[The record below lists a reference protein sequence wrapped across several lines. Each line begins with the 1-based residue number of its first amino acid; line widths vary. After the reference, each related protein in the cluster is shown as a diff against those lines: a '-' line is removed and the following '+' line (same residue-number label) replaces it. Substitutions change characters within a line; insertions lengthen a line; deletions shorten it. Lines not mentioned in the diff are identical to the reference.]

1 MNVFTP
7 CTINHVQQQPVDDF
21 VPRANLKRFFK
32 DDAISTGDS
41 EAKEAASRYFCC
53 TCLSI
58 SDMHVKELQV
68 LPAIREKSG
77 LYSFDSG
84 FWGGGGGQ

>member
-1 MNVFTP
+1 MGVRFSRVPAHYPDSGNPGYYMNVFTP
-7 CTINHVQQQPVDDF
+7 CTLNHVQQQPVDDF

-58 SDMHVKELQV
+58 SDMLRNCK
-68 LPAIREKSG
+68 
-77 LYSFDSG
+77 LYLR
-84 FWGGGGGQ
+84 